1 MKNFLI
7 FIALAITIQAPRAR
21 ADEDIKKFLRTCTY
35 GVVAGA
41 LVGAASLAFAEDPGS
56 NLNPIARGA
65 SFGLYGGI
73 IVGLINMNSASES
86 EVPTVLILP
95 KRDGLETQVTVLQ
108 F

>member
-1 MKNFLI
+1 MTPATF
-7 FIALAITIQAPRAR
+7 
-21 ADEDIKKFLRTCTY
+21 ADEEMKKFLRTCTY

-73 IVGLINMNSASES
+73 ALGLINMKNSSQDTS
-86 EVPTVLILP
+86 KLLIIPQKDQL
-95 KRDGLETQVTVLQ
+95 TAIYSIYQ